1 MNVRGYAQEIR
12 REIDAALN
20 GLDPGPC
27 DRLAEAILRSKRIF
41 LAGMGRSGLIM
52 RSFAMRLMHLGL
64 EVHVVGETTTP
75 AIAGG
80 DLLLIGSGSGETESL
95 LAMTRRAKALGIDV
109 ALVTVHPDSSIGAL
123 ADLVVRVAATT
134 PKSSKPSA
142 AASIQPKGSLF
153 EQILF
158 LICES
163 VVLRLM
169 EIRGIDAEGMFLR
182 HANLE

>member
-1 MNVRGYAQEIR
+1 MNVRGYAEAIK
-12 REIDAALN
+12 REIDGALK

-27 DRLAEAILRSKRIF
+27 DRLAESILRSRRIF

-52 RSFAMRLMHLGL
+52 RSFAMRLMHMGL
-64 EVHVVGETTTP
+64 AAHVVGETTTP
-75 AIAGG
+75 AIGQG

-95 LAMTRRAKALGIDV
+95 LAMARRAKNLGIAV
-109 ALVTVHPDSSIGAL
+109 ALITIHPGSSIGGE
-123 ADLVVRVAATT
+123 ADLVVRVPATT
-134 PKSSKPSA
+134 PKSSQPSA
-142 AASIQPKGSLF
+142 ATSIQPKGSLF
-153 EQILF
+153 EQTML

-169 EIRGIDAEGMFLR
+169 ELRGIDAEGMFLR

>member
-1 MNVRGYAQEIR
+1 MNIGGYAEAIK
-12 REIDAALN
+12 REIDAALSA
-20 GLDPGPC
+20 LDPKPC
-27 DRLAEAILRSKRIF
+27 ERLAEWIVRSKRIF

-52 RSFAMRLMHLGL
+52 KAFAMRLMHLGL
-64 EVHVVGETTTP
+64 EAHVVGETTTP
-75 AIAGG
+75 AIAAG

-95 LAMTRRAKALGIDV
+95 LAMARKTKTLGIDV
-109 ALVTVHPDSSIGAL
+109 ALITIHPGSSIGRQ
-123 ADLVVRVAATT
+123 ADLVVRIPATT
-134 PKSSKPSA
+134 PKSAQPSA

-153 EQILF
+153 EQTML

-169 EIRGIDAEGMFLR
+169 EMRGIDPEGMFLR